1 MEAEKTRL
9 RPAEIAGGAALIAA
23 VGLFFIEPLLA
34 AALLLAYV
42 LFCVA
47 ACFFPQTCFLG
58 PVIHRGRRGKN
69 QVALTFDDGPS
80 PATTPAILDALDRHR
95 APATFFVSGV
105 NAEKEPGLMAEILR
119 RGHAVGNHTY
129 RHDPLV
135 MLKGYRTLYREI
147 RDAAEALRRL
157 GIDAQA
163 FRPPVG
169 IVNPGLF
176 PILDE
181 LGLFCVTF
189 NRRARDA
196 GNIRVRRL
204 AQKILG
210 RVADGDIILLHDV
223 KPRRPEDEA
232 LLAREIEKI
241 LAGIDERGLD
251 IVPLAELIGRE
262 MMSGVRP
269 S

>member
-47 ACFFPQTCFLG
+47 ACFFPQTRFLG

-95 APATFFVSGV
+95 APATFFVSGA

-241 LAGIDERGLD
+241 LAGIKERGLD

-262 MMSGVRP
+262 TMSGVR
-269 S
+269 SS

>member
-1 MEAEKTRL
+1 MEGGKN
-9 RPAEIAGGAALIAA
+9 RPRPALIAGVA
-23 VGLFFIEPLLA
+23 FLIAAFGLFFFEPLLA
-34 AALLLAYV
+34 AAWLLAYV
-42 LFCVA
+42 VLCVA
-47 ACFFPQTCFLG
+47 ACFFPQTNFLG
-58 PVIHRGRRGKN
+58 PVISRGRTGTN

-80 PATTPAILDALDRHR
+80 PSTTPAILDALDRHC
-95 APATFFVSGV
+95 APATFFVSGL
-105 NAEKEPGLMAEILR
+105 NAEKYPELIADILR

-135 MLKGYRTLYREI
+135 MLKGYRTLYREVN
-147 RDAAEALRRL
+147 DAIVALRRL
-157 GIDAQA
+157 GVDARA

-196 GNIRVRRL
+196 GNLRVLQL
-204 AQKILG
+204 AEKILG
-210 RVADGDIILLHDV
+210 RVKGDDIILLHDV
-223 KPRRPEDEA
+223 KPRRPGDETA
-232 LLAREIEKI
+232 FAREIEKI
-241 LAGIDERGLD
+241 LAGIRRRGLD

-262 MMSGVRP
+262 TMSGVR
-269 S
+269 SS